1 MKLRFIVFA
10 LVILVPAT
18 AQQHLAVPLGL
29 DAYLPWPESNPFS
42 PAKVALGRRLFL
54 ERQLSRDGTV
64 SCATC
69 HDLQRAFVDG
79 KPVAAGIRGRTGN
92 RKTPTLV
99 NRGYG
104 QAFFWDGRARTLEE
118 QVLQPIQNPKEMDMT
133 LEEVLAR
140 LRVSDEYREAFRL
153 VFDRDLCSDD
163 LARALAAYTRT
174 ILSGNSPYDRYLNGD
189 REALGEQARQG
200 MRLFRGKA
208 GCIAC
213 HVGAN
218 LTDERFHNTC
228 VGFRDGRLTDFGRA
242 EVTKDPRDRG
252 AFKTP
257 TLREVSRTA
266 PYMHDGSFST
276 LEEVIDFYDKGGR
289 ENPQLDPEIRPL
301 GLSAEEKRAL
311 QAFLQSLSGTIQE
324 GMPQ

>member
-1 MKLRFIVFA
+1 MQLRFIVFA
-10 LVILVPAT
+10 LVILIPAA
-18 AQQHLAVPLGL
+18 AQQRLAVPLGL

-54 ERQLSRDGTV
+54 EKQLSRDGTV

-79 KPVAAGIRGRTGN
+79 KPVAVGIGGLTGN

-104 QAFFWDGRARTLEE
+104 RAFFWDGRARTLEE
-118 QVLQPIQNPKEMDMT
+118 QVLQPIQNPKEMDVT
-133 LEEVLAR
+133 IAEALAR
-140 LRVSDEYREAFRL
+140 LRDAGDYPGQFRL
-153 VFDRDLCSDD
+153 VFGRDVCAED

-174 ILSGNSPYDRYLNGD
+174 ILSGNSPYDKYLSGD
-189 REALGEQARQG
+189 REALGEEARQG
-200 MRLFRGKA
+200 LRLFRGKA

-218 LTDERFHNTC
+218 LTDERFHNTG
-228 VGFRDGRLTDFGRA
+228 VGFRGGRFTDPGRA
-242 EVTKDPRDRG
+242 EVTKDPRDQG

-257 TLREVSRTA
+257 TLREAARTA
-266 PYMHDGSFST
+266 PYMHDGSLAT
-276 LEEVIDFYDKGGR
+276 LEEVIDFYDQGGR
-289 ENPQLDPEIRPL
+289 ENPLLDSDIRPL
-301 GLSAEEKRAL
+301 RLSAEEKRAL
-311 QAFLQSLSGTIQE
+311 LAFLQSLSGTIQE
-324 GMPQ
+324 GLPQ